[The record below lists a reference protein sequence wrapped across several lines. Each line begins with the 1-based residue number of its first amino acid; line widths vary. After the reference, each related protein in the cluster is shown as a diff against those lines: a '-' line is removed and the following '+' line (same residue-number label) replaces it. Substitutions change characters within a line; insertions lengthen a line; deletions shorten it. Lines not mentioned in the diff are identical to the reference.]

1 ALEERG
7 IGRPSTYASIMG
19 TILDRGYV
27 FKKGTA
33 LVPSYVAF
41 AVVKLLES
49 HFDRLV
55 DYEFTA
61 RMEDVL
67 DRIAV
72 GEDERVPWLRS
83 FYFGENGDEGL
94 KGLVSHLG
102 EIDAREMNSF
112 ELGDGVVVR
121 VGRYG
126 PFLERADRRASIPD
140 DLPPDELTLELA
152 EKLLAQNSEGR
163 SLGTDPE
170 AGREIVARDGRYGP
184 YVTEVLPD
192 DEKTKPR
199 SSSLFKTM
207 SVETVTLED
216 ALRLLSLPRVVGVD
230 PSDGQEI
237 MALNGRYGPYL
248 KKGEDTRSLDSEE
261 ELFTVGVEEAV
272 AAFARPKTRGRRGAS
287 TPPLRTLGADP
298 TTKREVTLRSGRYG
312 PYVTDGETNAS
323 LRKGDDPETVTIE
336 RAAELLADRRAAP
349 KTTRRKRKK

>member
-1 ALEERG
+1 
-7 IGRPSTYASIMG
+7 
-19 TILDRGYV
+19 
-27 FKKGTA
+27 
-33 LVPSYVAF
+33 
-41 AVVKLLES
+41 
-49 HFDRLV
+49 
-55 DYEFTA
+55 
-61 RMEDVL
+61 
-67 DRIAV
+67 
-72 GEDERVPWLRS
+72 
-83 FYFGENGDEGL
+83 
-94 KGLVSHLG
+94 
-102 EIDAREMNSF
+102 MNSF

-272 AAFARPKTRGRRGAS
+272 AAFTRPKTRGRRGAS